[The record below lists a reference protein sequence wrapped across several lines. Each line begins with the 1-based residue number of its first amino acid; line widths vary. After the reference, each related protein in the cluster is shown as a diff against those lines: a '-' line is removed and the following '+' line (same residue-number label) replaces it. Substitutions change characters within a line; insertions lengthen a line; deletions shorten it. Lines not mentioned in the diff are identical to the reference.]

1 MWRCPTCKSKDHLEV
16 VIETW
21 ARLIQPDSEP
31 DAFETDEA
39 DASMGGDHEWSANSV
54 MACVNP
60 ACANSNDTHIAEYFE
75 VEEDEEEDY
84 EEDLDATEDSGSE

>member
-21 ARLIQPDSEP
+21 ARLIQPNHDP
-31 DAFETDEA
+31 DEFRTDDA

-60 ACANSNDTHIAEYFE
+60 ACAESYCTHIAEHFE
-75 VEEDEEEDY
+75 VEENKREV
-84 EEDLDATEDSGSE
+84 A